1 MDGIDCRCESAKC
14 FGTDTSLLGD
24 VGLFSAV
31 DGPASWRNSLQGP
44 VGCSPCSRAWVAPY
58 CPPVGSYGV
67 HSSGSGRGGTS
78 SVASSMASS
87 MGLSS
92 SGSSG
97 TAGVG
102 SMYNSI
108 EECSRLCPW
117 LHSKGERARCSGDGG
132 RGGLGRGSGRGLGW
146 GDGDWVGDRGS
157 TVAGTGNW
165 ESCGKAD
172 RKMTAWLLFNG
183 AGVVD
188 RAGPDDEEGS
198 ENEGE

>member
-1 MDGIDCRCESAKC
+1 
-14 FGTDTSLLGD
+14 
-24 VGLFSAV
+24 
-31 DGPASWRNSLQGP
+31 
-44 VGCSPCSRAWVAPY
+44 
-58 CPPVGSYGV
+58 
-67 HSSGSGRGGTS
+67 
-78 SVASSMASS
+78 MASS

-97 TAGVG
+97 ATGFG

-117 LHSKGERARCSGDGG
+117 LHNKGERARCSRDGG
-132 RGGLGRGSGRGLGW
+132 RGGSGRGSSKGVGW

-157 TVAGTGNW
+157 TMVGTGGW

-172 RKMTAWLLFNG
+172 GKMIAWLLVNG

-188 RAGPDDEEGS
+188 GAGPDDEEGGI
-198 ENEGE
+198 NEGE